1 MDKYQFLHFNVLL
14 SDGIISA
21 QIPCLFY
28 HIGKTSGDWQAAAV
42 SSSFSVSIRT
52 SCEKKQKKKPF
63 ASAVADSKI
72 MLDLIIYLFTHL
84 PGKHSIHSSAAQVSD
99 AVSQL
104 FHYAGVRSAVT
115 TP

>member
-1 MDKYQFLHFNVLL
+1 MEL
-14 SDGIISA
+14 SA
-21 QIPCLFY
+21 LRFRVCFY
-28 HIGKTSGDWQAAAV
+28 HIGSVEKPSGDWQAAAV

-52 SCEKKQKKKPF
+52 SCEEKKKKKTPF

-72 MLDLIIYLFTHL
+72 TLDLIIYLFTHL

-99 AVSQL
+99 AASQL
-104 FHYAGVRSAVT
+104 FHHAAVRSAVT